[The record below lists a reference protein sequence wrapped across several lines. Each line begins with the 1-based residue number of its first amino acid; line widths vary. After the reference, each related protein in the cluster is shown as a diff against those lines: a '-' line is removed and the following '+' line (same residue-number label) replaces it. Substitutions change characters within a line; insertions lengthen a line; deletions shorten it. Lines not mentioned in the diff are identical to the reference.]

1 MHMPTNT
8 DFTVLICTRNR
19 VETLRK
25 TIAIV
30 LEKLDSFPKSRLL
43 VVDNASND
51 GTADYLE
58 QMRAENP
65 RIDSVHEPT
74 LGLYNAR
81 AIGFKRANGD
91 FILLLDDDMV
101 PGDDWPGAQIN
112 ELTQDRRL
120 GAVGTAIYPIW
131 DQERPE
137 WMADLFMRNI
147 LYSVPPNR
155 AKYGFPY
162 YPSGGSLALRRCD
175 VLKLYGSPERR
186 KLQLGWGARS
196 EFGDAVGGDDWD
208 MCEIYLRN
216 GFAIK
221 VLEHVRVGHR
231 TVAGK
236 LSPEWILRKF
246 ENDGRL
252 RVRYARLAGYPILSK
267 RVLALMMLFPALSLM
282 SHVTSIL
289 KIKESH
295 ALVMRAY
302 ARKARGV
309 WRELLWGIRGV
320 RLQFDGASLLQKSV

>member
-1 MHMPTNT
+1 MANDTN
-8 DFTVLICTRNR
+8 FSVVICTRDR
-19 VETLRK
+19 LETLQK
-25 TIAIV
+25 TVVSV
-30 LEKLDSFPKSRLL
+30 LDRLAKFPSARLII
-43 VVDNASND
+43 VDNGSID
-51 GTADYLE
+51 GTQEYLGKLGA
-58 QMRAENP
+58 RSN
-65 RIDSVHEPT
+65 RIDVIREPKP
-74 LGLYNAR
+74 GLYNAR
-81 AIGFKRANGD
+81 AAGFRGARGD

-101 PGDDWPGAQIN
+101 PGDEWPGVLID

-131 DQERPE
+131 DQQRPE

-175 VLKLYGSPERR
+175 VLRLYGSPERR

-267 RVLALMMLFPALSLM
+267 RVLALMMLFPALWLV
-282 SHVTSIL
+282 SHVTSIS
-289 KIKESH
+289 KIKGSH
-295 ALVMRAY
+295 VLVTQAY

-320 RLQFDGASLLQKSV
+320 RLQFDGASLLQSSA